1 MNTAINYYSAAQH
14 QADALREARRNPIAD
29 VPAHE
34 ERRAPAQGWRR
45 AALAWRAPLRPLLVR
60 L

>member
-1 MNTAINYYSAAQH
+1 MNSAINYYSAAQH

-29 VPAHE
+29 VPAR
-34 ERRAPAQGWRR
+34 ERRASTFGNRLR
-45 AALAWRAPLRPLLVR
+45 ATLASRAPLRPLLGR

>member
-1 MNTAINYYSAAQH
+1 MNSAISYYSAAQH

-29 VPAHE
+29 
-34 ERRAPAQGWRR
+34 APARERTASTRGSRLR
-45 AALAWRAPLRPLLVR
+45 AALTSHAPLRPLFGR